1 MGDFCGHFGVL
12 AAPPRSPMDASLGQE
27 PSKLDQNV
35 RQMDRFGEKGAP
47 GQNISI
53 YYVLKL
59 SGWALER
66 TGRLKDAPGGLI
78 GGKGPPCAGTRA
90 QGFNWDLWKRSQT
103 SGNGRERTGI
113 FSNPGRIR
121 GQSLSKGQDI

>member
-1 MGDFCGHFGVL
+1 
-12 AAPPRSPMDASLGQE
+12 MDASLGQE

-53 YYVLKL
+53 YDVLKL

-66 TGRLKDAPGGLI
+66 IGRLKRAFRGFA
-78 GGKGPPCAGTRA
+78 KG
-90 QGFNWDLWKRSQT
+90 
-103 SGNGRERTGI
+103 E
-113 FSNPGRIR
+113 
-121 GQSLSKGQDI
+121 

>member
-1 MGDFCGHFGVL
+1 
-12 AAPPRSPMDASLGQE
+12 MDASLGQE
-27 PSKLDQNV
+27 PSKLDQNA

-66 TGRLKDAPGGLI
+66 IGRLKRAFRGFA
-78 GGKGPPCAGTRA
+78 KG
-90 QGFNWDLWKRSQT
+90 
-103 SGNGRERTGI
+103 E
-113 FSNPGRIR
+113 
-121 GQSLSKGQDI
+121 

>member
-12 AAPPRSPMDASLGQE
+12 AALPRSPMDASLGQE

-66 TGRLKDAPGGLI
+66 IGRLKSASRGFT
-78 GGKGPPCAGTRA
+78 KG
-90 QGFNWDLWKRSQT
+90 
-103 SGNGRERTGI
+103 E
-113 FSNPGRIR
+113 
-121 GQSLSKGQDI
+121 

>member
-12 AAPPRSPMDASLGQE
+12 AALPRSPMNASLGQE

-59 SGWALER
+59 SGWTLESI
-66 TGRLKDAPGGLI
+66 GQLKDAPGGLI
-78 GGKGPPCAGTRA
+78 GGKGFPCASIGP
-90 QGFNWDLWKRSQT
+90 QGFNRDLWKRTQT
-103 SGNGRERTGI
+103 DANGWKQTQTQAGSEVKIYLKAKTY
-113 FSNPGRIR
+113 
-121 GQSLSKGQDI
+121 D

>member
-1 MGDFCGHFGVL
+1 
-12 AAPPRSPMDASLGQE
+12 MDASLGQE
-27 PSKLDQNV
+27 PSKFDQNA

-66 TGRLKDAPGGLI
+66 IGQLKDAPGGPI

-90 QGFNWDLWKRSQT
+90 QEFNWDLWKRSET
-103 SGNGRERTGI
+103 SKNGRE
-113 FSNPGRIR
+113 FSQTQAGSEVKVYLKAETY
-121 GQSLSKGQDI
+121 G

>member
-1 MGDFCGHFGVL
+1 
-12 AAPPRSPMDASLGQE
+12 MDASLGQE
-27 PSKLDQNV
+27 PSKLDQNA

-66 TGRLKDAPGGLI
+66 IGRLKDAPGGLI
-78 GGKGPPCAGTRA
+78 GGKEPPCAGTRA
-90 QGFNWDLWKRSQT
+90 QGFNWDLWKRSQMG
-103 SGNGRERTGI
+103 GNGRKRMQTDG
-113 FSNPGRIR
+113 NKPKPKPDQR
-121 GQSLSKGQDI
+121 SKSI

>member
-1 MGDFCGHFGVL
+1 
-12 AAPPRSPMDASLGQE
+12 MDASLGQE

-35 RQMDRFGEKGAP
+35 RQMDRFWEKGAP
-47 GQNISI
+47 CQHISI

-66 TGRLKDAPGGLI
+66 IGRLKDAPGGFI

-90 QGFNWDLWKRSQT
+90 QGVNGDLWKRSET
-103 SGNGRERTGI
+103 DKL
-113 FSNPGRIR
+113 PHAMLA
-121 GQSLSKGQDI
+121 QSSTRVA